1 MKAQKN
7 TKIMVTCALLVAL
20 QVILARFLSINTTF
34 VVVNFSFL
42 AVALSG
48 ILFGPLWALAVGAVS
63 DLIGATLFPFGA
75 FFPGFTVTA
84 GLVGLIYGLV
94 LHQKGEGFHGRALW
108 LRVVGASLCAS
119 LTRLVLNSVWLY
131 IMYGKGLFGMLPAR
145 FTETICMVAAQI
157 LLIPVLLS
165 LSRQLTRR
173 ALSPPEGLP
182 PLSTA
187 KRDRRGACGSAPVPL
202 PGGITGPP
210 LSGPPCRLPPQML
223 PPGRPPGQS
232 RRSGPDTAAT
242 RPRWSP
248 RDNARVSPLS
258 LDALLGPV

>member
-34 VVVNFSFL
+34 VVINFSFL

-84 GLVGLIYGLV
+84 GLVGLIYGLF

-173 ALSPPEGLP
+173 GAFP
-182 PLSTA
+182 
-187 KRDRRGACGSAPVPL
+187 ACGPSPSLHRQTAPGGSLWLRAGPFYRRHHRSSAVRAALPSPSPDVAAGTL
-202 PGGITGPP
+202 PGTKQAI
-210 LSGPPCRLPPQML
+210 
-223 PPGRPPGQS
+223 RPRHS
-232 RRSGPDTAAT
+232 NNAAT
-242 RPRWSP
+242 VVTTR
-248 RDNARVSPLS
+248 
-258 LDALLGPV
+258 

>member
-84 GLVGLIYGLV
+84 GLVGLIYGLF

-165 LSRQLTRR
+165 LSRQLPRGGGSPPCGPPPAPPPQPGPGGRVRLRAGPFYRR
-173 ALSPPEGLP
+173 HHRSSAVRAALLSPSPDVAAG
-182 PLSTA
+182 T
-187 KRDRRGACGSAPVPL
+187 L
-202 PGGITGPP
+202 PGTKQAI
-210 LSGPPCRLPPQML
+210 
-223 PPGRPPGQS
+223 RPRHS
-232 RRSGPDTAAT
+232 SNAAT
-242 RPRWSP
+242 VVTTR
-248 RDNARVSPLS
+248 
-258 LDALLGPV
+258 

>member
-84 GLVGLIYGLV
+84 ALVGLIYGLF
-94 LHQKGEGFHGRALW
+94 LHPEGGASMDALW
-108 LRVVGASLCAS
+108 LRVVGSPV
-119 LTRLVLNSVWLY
+119 RQPD
-131 IMYGKGLFGMLPAR
+131 PAR
-145 FTETICMVAAQI
+145 AQQRLALHHVRQRPVRHASRPLHRDYLHGGGPDPADPGAA
-157 LLIPVLLS
+157 LPL
-165 LSRQLTRR
+165 
-173 ALSPPEGLP
+173 PPADPPGRFFPRLRGLP

-187 KRDRRGACGSAPVPL
+187 KGTGAEPGSRAGPEASPVLRCQGRPAVSLPRCCRRDAPRDKAGDQAQTQQQRGHGGHHAITHEYPPVP
-202 PGGITGPP
+202 
-210 LSGPPCRLPPQML
+210 
-223 PPGRPPGQS
+223 
-232 RRSGPDTAAT
+232 
-242 RPRWSP
+242 
-248 RDNARVSPLS
+248 
-258 LDALLGPV
+258 

>member
-34 VVVNFSFL
+34 VVINFSFL

-84 GLVGLIYGLV
+84 GLVGLIYGLF

-173 ALSPPEGLP
+173 SLLQEASPVLRCQGRPAVSLP
-182 PLSTA
+182 RCCR
-187 KRDRRGACGSAPVPL
+187 RDAPRDKAGDQAQTQQQRGH
-202 PGGITGPP
+202 GGHHAITHEY
-210 LSGPPCRLPPQML
+210 PPCPLML
-223 PPGRPPGQS
+223 FWGQYN
-232 RRSGPDTAAT
+232 RRS
-242 RPRWSP
+242 
-248 RDNARVSPLS
+248 
-258 LDALLGPV
+258 

>member
-84 GLVGLIYGLV
+84 GLVGLIYGLF

-173 ALSPPEGLP
+173 GAFP
-182 PLSTA
+182 
-187 KRDRRGACGSAPVPL
+187 ACGPSPL
-202 PGGITGPP
+202 F
-210 LSGPPCRLPPQML
+210 PPQNGRAGCL
-223 PPGRPPGQS
+223 WLRAGPFYRRHHRSSAVRAALPSPSPDVAAGTPPGTKQAIRPRHS
-232 RRSGPDTAAT
+232 SNAAT
-242 RPRWSP
+242 VVTTR
-248 RDNARVSPLS
+248 
-258 LDALLGPV
+258 

>member
-42 AVALSG
+42 AVAMSA

-75 FFPGFTVTA
+75 FF
-84 GLVGLIYGLV
+84 
-94 LHQKGEGFHGRALW
+94 HQKGEGFHGRALW

-173 ALSPPEGLP
+173 
-182 PLSTA
+182 
-187 KRDRRGACGSAPVPL
+187 GAFPA
-202 PGGITGPP
+202 
-210 LSGPPCRLPPQML
+210 
-223 PPGRPPGQS
+223 
-232 RRSGPDTAAT
+232 
-242 RPRWSP
+242 
-248 RDNARVSPLS
+248 
-258 LDALLGPV
+258 

>member
-84 GLVGLIYGLV
+84 GLVGLIYGLF

-173 ALSPPEGLP
+173 GAFPACGPPPSRPRHTGPARSLWLRAGPFYRRHHRSSAVRAALLSPSPDVAAG
-182 PLSTA
+182 T
-187 KRDRRGACGSAPVPL
+187 L
-202 PGGITGPP
+202 PGTKQAI
-210 LSGPPCRLPPQML
+210 
-223 PPGRPPGQS
+223 RPRHS
-232 RRSGPDTAAT
+232 SNAAT
-242 RPRWSP
+242 VVTTR
-248 RDNARVSPLS
+248 
-258 LDALLGPV
+258 

>member
-84 GLVGLIYGLV
+84 GLVGLIYGLF

-145 FTETICMVAAQI
+145 FTETICMVAAQRHHRSSA
-157 LLIPVLLS
+157 V
-165 LSRQLTRR
+165 R
-173 ALSPPEGLP
+173 AALPSPSPDVAAG
-182 PLSTA
+182 T
-187 KRDRRGACGSAPVPL
+187 
-202 PGGITGPP
+202 
-210 LSGPPCRLPPQML
+210 
-223 PPGRPPGQS
+223 PPGTKQAIRPRHS
-232 RRSGPDTAAT
+232 SNAAT
-242 RPRWSP
+242 VVTTR
-248 RDNARVSPLS
+248 
-258 LDALLGPV
+258 

>member
-34 VVVNFSFL
+34 VVINFSFL

-84 GLVGLIYGLV
+84 GLVGLIYGLF

-131 IMYGKGLFGMLPAR
+131 IMYGKGLFGMLPPASPR
-145 FTETICMVAAQI
+145 
-157 LLIPVLLS
+157 LS
-165 LSRQLTRR
+165 
-173 ALSPPEGLP
+173 AWW
-182 PLSTA
+182 
-187 KRDRRGACGSAPVPL
+187 
-202 PGGITGPP
+202 
-210 LSGPPCRLPPQML
+210 
-223 PPGRPPGQS
+223 
-232 RRSGPDTAAT
+232 
-242 RPRWSP
+242 RPRSC
-248 RDNARVSPLS
+248 
-258 LDALLGPV
+258 

>member
-84 GLVGLIYGLV
+84 GLVGLIYGLF

-173 ALSPPEGLP
+173 GASPACGQAPPLHPKTRPARTLWRRAGPFYRRHHRSSAVRAALLSPSPDVAAG
-182 PLSTA
+182 T
-187 KRDRRGACGSAPVPL
+187 L
-202 PGGITGPP
+202 PGTKQAI
-210 LSGPPCRLPPQML
+210 
-223 PPGRPPGQS
+223 RPRHS
-232 RRSGPDTAAT
+232 SNAAT
-242 RPRWSP
+242 VVTTR
-248 RDNARVSPLS
+248 
-258 LDALLGPV
+258 

>member
-84 GLVGLIYGLV
+84 GLVGLIYGLF

-173 ALSPPEGLP
+173 SLLQRHHRSSAVRAALLSPSPDVAAG
-182 PLSTA
+182 T
-187 KRDRRGACGSAPVPL
+187 L
-202 PGGITGPP
+202 PGTKQAI
-210 LSGPPCRLPPQML
+210 
-223 PPGRPPGQS
+223 RPRHS
-232 RRSGPDTAAT
+232 SNAAT
-242 RPRWSP
+242 VVTTR
-248 RDNARVSPLS
+248 
-258 LDALLGPV
+258 

>member
-84 GLVGLIYGLV
+84 GLVGLIYGLF

-173 ALSPPEGLP
+173 AGPFYRRHHRSSAVRAALPSPSPDVAAG
-182 PLSTA
+182 T
-187 KRDRRGACGSAPVPL
+187 L
-202 PGGITGPP
+202 PGTKQAI
-210 LSGPPCRLPPQML
+210 
-223 PPGRPPGQS
+223 RPRHS
-232 RRSGPDTAAT
+232 SNAAT
-242 RPRWSP
+242 VVTMR
-248 RDNARVSPLS
+248 
-258 LDALLGPV
+258 

>member
-1 MKAQKN
+1 MKHQRT

-34 VVVNFSFL
+34 VVINLSFL
-42 AVALSG
+42 AVALAG
-48 ILFGPLWALAVGAVS
+48 ILFGPFWGMAVGGVS
-63 DLIGATLFPFGA
+63 DVVGASLFPFGA
-75 FFPGFTVTA
+75 FFPGFTLTA
-84 GLVGLIYGLV
+84 ALVGLIYGAF
-94 LHQKGEGFHGRALW
+94 LHAKNGAFQGWNGW

-173 ALSPPEGLP
+173 
-182 PLSTA
+182 
-187 KRDRRGACGSAPVPL
+187 GAFPA
-202 PGGITGPP
+202 
-210 LSGPPCRLPPQML
+210 
-223 PPGRPPGQS
+223 
-232 RRSGPDTAAT
+232 
-242 RPRWSP
+242 
-248 RDNARVSPLS
+248 
-258 LDALLGPV
+258 

>member
-1 MKAQKN
+1 MPEVEVKVPQQETSAGQQPPAPEKKLPAKKRN
-7 TKIMVTCALLVAL
+7 PRKTRNMIIAL
-20 QVILARFLSINTTF
+20 
-34 VVVNFSFL
+34 VVV
-42 AVALSG
+42 A
-48 ILFGPLWALAVGAVS
+48 ALAVGAVS

-84 GLVGLIYGLV
+84 GLVGLIYGLF

-173 ALSPPEGLP
+173 
-182 PLSTA
+182 
-187 KRDRRGACGSAPVPL
+187 GAFPA
-202 PGGITGPP
+202 
-210 LSGPPCRLPPQML
+210 
-223 PPGRPPGQS
+223 
-232 RRSGPDTAAT
+232 
-242 RPRWSP
+242 
-248 RDNARVSPLS
+248 
-258 LDALLGPV
+258 